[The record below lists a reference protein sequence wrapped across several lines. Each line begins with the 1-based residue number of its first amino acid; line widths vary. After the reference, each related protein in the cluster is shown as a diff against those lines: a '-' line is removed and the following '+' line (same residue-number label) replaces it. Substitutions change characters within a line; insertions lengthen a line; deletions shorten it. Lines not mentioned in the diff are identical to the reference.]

1 MTLFEPNVDLQKEY
15 EFLTEEVV
23 VDPDLDHHVC
33 VMIKNDK
40 GYPVKLKKGS
50 VLGTVVTV
58 KEVKQE
64 NDEDEIPENVADP
77 SDCVASIQAV
87 VDPHPSKREEQLL
100 KTLYVNRGEFNQ
112 RRSDK
117 IGGTSTRV
125 C

>member
-1 MTLFEPNVDLQKEY
+1 MVQAKITDSTWKEQSTLFEPNVDLQKEY
-15 EFLTEEVV
+15 EFLMEEAV
-23 VDPDLDHHVC
+23 VDSDLDCRVC
-33 VMIKNDK
+33 VMIENDK

-64 NDEDEIPENVADP
+64 NDEDDIPENVADP

-87 VDPHPSKREEQLL
+87 VDPQPSKRS
-100 KTLYVNRGEFNQ
+100 N
-112 RRSDK
+112 
-117 IGGTSTRV
+117 